1 MSTSTGAF
9 GLAAHKQRRSSCKA
23 IPIHV
28 FGSGAVACLV
38 LVCAWTLYANVF
50 GASVYP
56 QLRRAN
62 FDASVITRPAIYAS
76 VFGAS
81 AYPQLRRANFD
92 ASVIRRP
99 AIAVRSALSAANTI
113 IADLISAPASVL
125 SPRLLSFDDRFAA
138 AVPQSVEPAAPAE
151 APKLVEAPKLNSPET
166 VDRADSSDEPF
177 GLSTATVTQ
186 GAVLEKWLSIKREV
200 GDERLVLRL
209 CEENRASCQ
218 SRAAL
223 EFLAIVESGR
233 KLAGRARLGEI
244 NRAINLKLKPKSDLA
259 LYGADDVWSPP
270 LATLAIGAGDCEDY
284 AIAKFVALQEA
295 GVSPDDLRILI
306 VRDDLREEDHAVV
319 AARLD
324 GNWLMLDNRHMVM
337 VEDKRVRRYRPVFLV
352 DRDGVKLYS
361 GTPSIAEGWRGAERA
376 IGQIRR

>member
-1 MSTSTGAF
+1 MSISTGAF
-9 GLAAHKQRRSSCKA
+9 GLAAHRHRRSSSKA
-23 IPIHV
+23 IPNHV
-28 FGSGAVACLV
+28 FGSAAVACLV
-38 LVCAWTLYANVF
+38 LGCAWTLHVNVF

-56 QLRRAN
+56 QLSSAN
-62 FDASVITRPAIYAS
+62 FDAP
-76 VFGAS
+76 
-81 AYPQLRRANFD
+81 
-92 ASVIRRP
+92 VIRRP
-99 AIAVRSALSAANTI
+99 PFAVRSALSATDTI
-113 IADLISAPASVL
+113 IAALPEPAPVISA
-125 SPRLLSFDDRFAA
+125 
-138 AVPQSVEPAAPAE
+138 AVAPN
-151 APKLVEAPKLNSPET
+151 LVEAPKLNSPET

-177 GLSTATVTQ
+177 GLSTATVTK
-186 GAVLEKWLSIKREV
+186 GPVLEKWLNVKREV

-233 KLAGRARLGEI
+233 SLAGRARLGEI

-259 LYGADDVWSPP
+259 LYGAEDVWSPP

-295 GVSPDDLRILI
+295 GVSPDDLRIVIL
-306 VRDDLREEDHAVV
+306 RDDLREEDHAVV

-337 VEDKRVRRYRPVFLV
+337 VEDQRVRRYRPVFLV

-361 GTPSIAEGWRGAERA
+361 DTPSIAEGSRVHERA